1 MGSGTGK
8 GERQPE
14 PKLQVG
20 TEGEPYRNLELQ
32 RGNLEML
39 VLSCKLKA
47 ILEPT
52 LALGTEIFMGS
63 KEKGDHG

>member
-1 MGSGTGK
+1 MGLGSGTGK

-14 PKLQVG
+14 PELRVG
-20 TEGEPYRNLELQ
+20 TEGGPYWNLELQ

-47 ILEPT
+47 VLDPT
-52 LALGTEIFMGS
+52 LALGTGNEI
-63 KEKGDHG
+63 